1 MRLYMSARESG
12 PGAGCRPKKEVT
24 GRMVLICLVAFFAVV
39 AGVNAIMIRAAVS
52 TFSGIETENAYQAG
66 LSFEREM
73 VAAEAQEALHWRV
86 SAKVSEVAG
95 ATLVEVIAADAA
107 GRPLAGLQAA
117 GHLVHPT
124 DRRSD
129 HKVPLGEDAV
139 GTFHGRTDA
148 VVGQWSLVI
157 ELSRDGTRLF
167 RSRNRVFLR

>member
-1 MRLYMSARESG
+1 MGARQ
-12 PGAGCRPKKEVT
+12 VT
-24 GRMVLICLVAFFAVV
+24 GRMVLICFVAFFAVV
-39 AGVNAIMIRAAVS
+39 AGVNAVMIRAAVS

-66 LSFEREM
+66 LAFEREI
-73 VAAEAQEALHWRV
+73 AAVEAQDALHWRV
-86 SAKVSEVAG
+86 SAKVSEDAG
-95 ATLVEVIAADAA
+95 ATLVEVIAADSA

-129 HKVPLGEDAV
+129 HEVPLGEDAP
-139 GTFHGRTDA
+139 GKFRGRTDA

-167 RSRNRVFLR
+167 RSRNRVFMR

>member
-1 MRLYMSARESG
+1 MSVRETE
-12 PGAGCRPKKEVT
+12 PGAGCRPEKAMREVT

-52 TFSGIETENAYQAG
+52 TFSGIDTENAYQAG
-66 LSFEREM
+66 LAFEQEV
-73 VAAEAQEALHWRV
+73 VAAEAQDALHWRV
-86 SAKVSEVAG
+86 SAQVSEVAG
-95 ATLVEVIAADAA
+95 ATLLDVVAVDAA
-107 GRPLAGLQAA
+107 GRPLAGLQAT

-129 HKVPLGEDAV
+129 HEVPLDEDAS
-139 GTFHGRTDA
+139 GKFHGRTEA

-167 RSRNRVFLR
+167 RSRNRVFVR